1 MSLKPFITGHEEL
14 IHDIKYDFYGKHIA
28 TVSSDQ
34 HIKVLTWIQQHRPG
48 Y

>member
-1 MSLKPFITGHEEL
+1 MSIDSLIYPAMKPFITGHEEL

-34 HIKVLTWIQQHRPG
+34 HIKVLI
-48 Y
+48 